1 MPLLTYLKKTK
12 TNSNLLVVTLGVLSF
27 VFPQHLP
34 GLLSQFRSKTQFLEN
49 VIQLQT
55 LQIHMKMTKYDI
67 CGCLQIHLLL
77 LLLQEKQYWEFV
89 VKDDKY
95 MQLHL

>member
-1 MPLLTYLKKTK
+1 M
-12 TNSNLLVVTLGVLSF
+12 
-27 VFPQHLP
+27 FPHHLP
-34 GLLSQFRSKTQFLEN
+34 GLLSQFRSKTQFLDN

-55 LQIHMKMTKYDI
+55 LQIHMKMKMTKYDI
-67 CGCLQIHLLL
+67 HGCLQIHLLL
-77 LLLQEKQYWEFV
+77 LLQIKQYWGFV

>member
-1 MPLLTYLKKTK
+1 MPFLTYLEK
-12 TNSNLLVVTLGVLSF
+12 TNKNTLVATKGVLSF

-55 LQIHMKMTKYDI
+55 LQIHMKITKYDI
-67 CGCLQIHLLL
+67 SLCMSVLSGHDDVALAIKLQLC
-77 LLLQEKQYWEFV
+77 Q
-89 VKDDKY
+89 
-95 MQLHL
+95 